1 MCTVLVS
8 LTVINSLDT
17 LAHISRT
24 IMHDRLRAVTVRAI
38 AAAGSLGPR
47 RPAGGGNAG
56 DGGKVDPQIY
66 IALKGTV
73 LRKANNSESAT
84 PARAPDTSG
93 AVSTYHPFLERRK
106 SLRRDR
112 RAGKR
117 EAATAHSM
125 SASRSIS
132 ANASSSSDL
141 GRPYSSTSATSERLV
156 IT

>member
-1 MCTVLVS
+1 M
-8 LTVINSLDT
+8 
-17 LAHISRT
+17 
-24 IMHDRLRAVTVRAI
+24 
-38 AAAGSLGPR
+38 
-47 RPAGGGNAG
+47 
-56 DGGKVDPQIY
+56 DPQIY

-141 GRPYSSTSATSERLV
+141 GRPYSSTSATSERFV